1 MRLFRRRDDA
11 EADVRP
17 TLLGVVTLMF
27 LLLFF
32 LLSTS
37 AGQRLGVVDLRLA
50 SPGEAPPLP
59 HAGLVK
65 SVRVFVATNS
75 ARIEFEVASTDIA
88 AASTARELRSID
100 VDKAPDGS
108 AGPDMAALAAA
119 LERVHAID
127 ASQERAE
134 VRPAPNLSTEALL
147 AVLDAVRGPP
157 AAPLFPKLSLL

>member
-1 MRLFRRRDDA
+1 MRLFRRQHA
-11 EADVRP
+11 PEADVRP

-37 AGQRLGVVDLRLA
+37 SGQRLGVLDLRLA

-65 SVRVFVATNS
+65 SVRVHVATDG

-88 AASTARELRSID
+88 AASTSRELRAID
-100 VDKAPDGS
+100 VPKAAATP
-108 AGPDMAALAAA
+108 GPDPTALATA
-119 LERVHAID
+119 LGTVHAID
-127 ASQERAE
+127 ASQQRAE
-134 VRPAPNLSTEALL
+134 VRPAPNVPTDVLL
-147 AVLDAVRGPP
+147 PVIDAVRGPP
-157 AAPLFPKLSLL
+157 ATPLFPKLSVL

>member
-1 MRLFRRRDDA
+1 MRLFRRQNEA

-17 TLLGVVTLMF
+17 TLLGVVTLLF

-37 AGQRLGVVDLRLA
+37 SGQRLGVVDLRLA
-50 SPGEAPPLP
+50 AAGEAPPLP

-65 SVRVFVATNS
+65 SVQVSITTDG

-88 AASTARELRSID
+88 AAATARELRAID
-100 VDKAPDGS
+100 IARARDGAS
-108 AGPDMAALAAA
+108 GPDIAALSAA

-127 ASQERAE
+127 GSQERAE
-134 VRPAPNLSTEALL
+134 VRPAPNLSTDVLL
-147 AVLDAVRGPP
+147 SVLDAVRGAP